1 MSSLRKVC
9 SSDIKQSHD
18 AHLSTESHFN
28 EGLKI
33 HSSQVKLLIPL
44 MRFALCKEQTA
55 QAKRNAFCK
64 IMVYF
69 LLLLRL

>member
-1 MSSLRKVC
+1 MML
-9 SSDIKQSHD
+9 
-18 AHLSTESHFN
+18 L
-28 EGLKI
+28 
-33 HSSQVKLLIPL
+33 SQVKLLIPL